1 MDIRIDETAAEPQ
14 TVDEAR
20 DAVERSRQRIS
31 STLDQLEGRIVEKK
45 HELQDRADVLRPV
58 RERIAERPF
67 TAVVVAAGVG
77 ALLGSLGGGD
87 GDEDRSKHRHAR
99 SGRVRG
105 EMSDSDRRELR
116 EWRKARKERLRSTL
130 DRHRDDSSRDSE
142 SGSRFDGLKHQ
153 LMGAVTAA
161 ITTAVTKRV
170 RSLAMDNIGN
180 LLGGDESRHDRGRHA
195 QDRGFGEDRPDY
207 DRPDVRY

>member
-31 STLDQLEGRIVEKK
+31 STLDQLEDRIVEKK

-67 TAVVVAAGVG
+67 TAVAVAVGVG

-87 GDEDRSKHRHAR
+87 DDEDSRTHRHAR
-99 SGRVRG
+99 SGRMRG
-105 EMSDSDRRELR
+105 EMSDTDRRELR
-116 EWRKARKERLRSTL
+116 EWRKARKERLRATL
-130 DRHRDDSSRDSE
+130 DRHSDDSSGDSE
-142 SGSRFDGLKHQ
+142 STSRFDGLKHQ

-170 RSLAMDNIGN
+170 RSMAMDNIN
-180 LLGGDESRHDRGRHA
+180 SLIGGDESRHDRGRHG
-195 QDRGFGEDRPDY
+195 QDRGFREDRPDY
-207 DRPDVRY
+207 DRADVRY